1 MIDELKKQGIIMQVT
16 MLFLIGTLVIGL
28 LTYFSERSLA
38 NNEVRFRVEH
48 MADDTASEVALALKE
63 YPAYKWLAEYWY
75 EHYEEMDIEYD
86 VDFTQ
91 GTKTEEKCH
100 ILGQAYPEFTLKYG
114 TAEEVQAMSEEHQK
128 LYAEI
133 IYTWFITRINEIKRI
148 YGADYLFGV
157 FTKDPY
163 EDQFFLFSAADE
175 GTVRGTNY
183 EEVYPLGVQVK
194 VSESQQFAMKNAE
207 QDLSHLASAGAYM
220 DYYAYVDTIG
230 DQTLLIGLT
239 YNVDDMAAEVKYST
253 VSGTIGAM
261 IFQIA
266 LALACMAMI
275 YHFVLKPLKEVQ
287 QNIRIYKENKDSKV
301 VTENLASIKAKNE
314 IGELSSDVSELA
326 VEIDHYLD
334 EISSITK
341 EREKIVAEL
350 ELASNIQSSQL
361 PSIFPAFPDRKEFDI
376 FATMDPARE
385 VGGDFYDFFM
395 VDDDHLCV
403 VIADVSGKGIPAARR
418 EQCVGCGKC
427 VRNCFSGAL
436 TLAGIDMTPERAM
449 EEILTD
455 LPYFE
460 ASGGGVTFSGG
471 ECMLQIDFLETLC
484 ALCGGRGIHTAVD
497 TAGNVPWPY
506 FERLL
511 PYRPLFLYDV
521 KARDPGVHRRL
532 TGADNGRILDNLG
545 RLFESGA
552 RVWIRVPCVPGGNIG
567 EMDGIAD
574 RLAGKPVER
583 VELLAY
589 HRLGGGKRRLLG
601 LGEDG
606 NDFRVPDGNEMNA
619 MLEKFLKRGVNAR
632 IG

>member
-403 VIADVSGKGIPAARR
+403 VIADVSGKG
-418 EQCVGCGKC
+418 
-427 VRNCFSGAL
+427 
-436 TLAGIDMTPERAM
+436 
-449 EEILTD
+449 
-455 LPYFE
+455 
-460 ASGGGVTFSGG
+460 
-471 ECMLQIDFLETLC
+471 
-484 ALCGGRGIHTAVD
+484 
-497 TAGNVPWPY
+497 
-506 FERLL
+506 
-511 PYRPLFLYDV
+511 
-521 KARDPGVHRRL
+521 
-532 TGADNGRILDNLG
+532 
-545 RLFESGA
+545 
-552 RVWIRVPCVPGGNIG
+552 
-567 EMDGIAD
+567 
-574 RLAGKPVER
+574 
-583 VELLAY
+583 
-589 HRLGGGKRRLLG
+589 
-601 LGEDG
+601 
-606 NDFRVPDGNEMNA
+606 
-619 MLEKFLKRGVNAR
+619 
-632 IG
+632 